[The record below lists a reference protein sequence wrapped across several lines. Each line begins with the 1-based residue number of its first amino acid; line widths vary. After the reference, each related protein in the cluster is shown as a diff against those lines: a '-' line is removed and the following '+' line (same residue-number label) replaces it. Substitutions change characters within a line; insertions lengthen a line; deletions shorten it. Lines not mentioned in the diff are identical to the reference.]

1 VPALLAAG
9 DGVGEGV
16 LVLEVAVAGVAEG
29 VVAGEA
35 IGEARGGR
43 AVDEVA
49 DGDRLARHSFSLDLG
64 AEDQCTDDA
73 VPLRKKRER
82 PASQDTGT
90 ESRRQ
95 MPWGMQRA

>member
-64 AEDQCTDDA
+64 C
-73 VPLRKKRER
+73 
-82 PASQDTGT
+82 
-90 ESRRQ
+90 
-95 MPWGMQRA
+95 

>member
-9 DGVGEGV
+9 DGVGEGVLV

-64 AEDQCTDDA
+64 C
-73 VPLRKKRER
+73 
-82 PASQDTGT
+82 
-90 ESRRQ
+90 
-95 MPWGMQRA
+95 